1 MQYFIDLILRQCN
14 IVGKWYSIQT
24 YTILV
29 FAKSKKVNTNI
40 WIFEE
45 RGIERNPKRERLIIS
60 GIVLINFLSVLSIQN
75 RYGVLS
81 KYYMVVSCKF
91 FK

>member
-1 MQYFIDLILRQCN
+1 MILNPERHN
-14 IVGKWYSIQT
+14 TSIC
-24 YTILV
+24 
-29 FAKSKKVNTNI
+29 KSKKVNTNI
-40 WIFEE
+40 WILEYFKKGEQRE
-45 RGIERNPKRERLIIS
+45 ILREKEIERLIIS

>member
-1 MQYFIDLILRQCN
+1 MQYFFDLILRQCN

-40 WIFEE
+40 WIFKE
-45 RGIERNPKRERLIIS
+45 RETERNSKRERDL
-60 GIVLINFLSVLSIQN
+60 L
-75 RYGVLS
+75 
-81 KYYMVVSCKF
+81 
-91 FK
+91 